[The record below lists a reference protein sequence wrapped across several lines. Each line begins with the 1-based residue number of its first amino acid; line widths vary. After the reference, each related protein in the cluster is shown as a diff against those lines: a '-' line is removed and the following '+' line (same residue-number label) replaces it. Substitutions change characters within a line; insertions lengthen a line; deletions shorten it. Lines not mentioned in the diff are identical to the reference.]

1 MDLRSFGRRAT
12 IGYSLEALTNDEID
26 LDLLKAYL
34 EAEERYGDAKTNAHY
49 QALKIKYEA
58 LTTVP
63 TTIEKTMSPAQLY
76 VIDNP
81 LWAYDYSADGIREM
95 LRRLKDKPKT
105 EESFHVALDE
115 TRQWFGVAQ
124 AILNERKE

>member
-1 MDLRSFGRRAT
+1 MNLTSFGRRAT
-12 IGYSLEALTNDEID
+12 IGYGLEALTNEELD

-34 EAEERYGDAKTNAHY
+34 EAEERYGDAKNNAHY

-58 LTTVP
+58 LTIVP
-63 TTIEKTMSPAQLY
+63 TIIEKTMSPAQLY
-76 VIDNP
+76 VSGNP

-95 LRRLKDKPKT
+95 LRRLEDKPKT

-124 AILNERKE
+124 AILNEREE

>member
-63 TTIEKTMSPAQLY
+63 TTIERPCHLH
-76 VIDNP
+76 
-81 LWAYDYSADGIREM
+81 
-95 LRRLKDKPKT
+95 
-105 EESFHVALDE
+105 SFM
-115 TRQWFGVAQ
+115 W
-124 AILNERKE
+124 

>member
-76 VIDNP
+76 VSGNP
-81 LWAYDYSADGIREM
+81 LWAYDYTADGIREM
-95 LRRLKDKPKT
+95 LRRLEDKPKT
-105 EESFHVALDE
+105 EESFDVALDE

>member
-81 LWAYDYSADGIREM
+81 LWAYDYSADGIRGI
-95 LRRLKDKPKT
+95 LRRLEDKPKT
-105 EESFHVALDE
+105 EESFDVALDE
-115 TRQWFGVAQ
+115 TRQLFGVAQ

>member
-1 MDLRSFGRRAT
+1 MDLTSFGRRAT
-12 IGYSLEALTNDEID
+12 VGYNLEALTNDELD
-26 LDLLKAYL
+26 LNLLKAYL
-34 EAEERYGDAKTNAHY
+34 DAEERYGDVKMNAHY
-49 QALKIKYEA
+49 QALKLKYEA

-76 VIDNP
+76 VVDNP
-81 LWAYDYSADGIREM
+81 LWAYDYSADGIREI
-95 LRRLKDKPKT
+95 LRRLEDKPKT

-115 TRQWFGVAQ
+115 MHQWFGVTQ

>member
-1 MDLRSFGRRAT
+1 MNLQSFGRRAT
-12 IGYSLEALTNDEID
+12 IGYSLETLTNDELD

-34 EAEERYGDAKTNAHY
+34 DAEDRYGDAKTNTHY

-58 LTTVP
+58 LTTAP
-63 TTIEKTMSPAQLY
+63 TVIEKTMSPAQLY
-76 VIDNP
+76 VADNP
-81 LWAYDYSADGIREM
+81 LWAYDYSADGIREI
-95 LRRLKDKPKT
+95 LRRLEDKPKT

-124 AILNERKE
+124 SILNEGNE